1 MTMTQLHLNELPRGS
16 QDVEMVER
24 KGLGHPDTICDALA
38 ERLSCA
44 LSHHYLKNCGR
55 ILHHNVDKVLL
66 SAGTARVELGRGE
79 LLEPIR
85 VFLGGRATSSMS
97 GIDVP
102 IEEMAIEATRS
113 WFRQFFPHMDI
124 ARDLRVHCQVH
135 PGSRDLV
142 ELFERGRAP
151 LANDSSFGVGY
162 APLSAL
168 ERLVLDAEARLNSPE
183 YRALQRSAGLDVKI
197 TGVRSGSKIALT
209 VARAF
214 IASGVETL
222 SDYLEA
228 KAATARFLEQ
238 LASERGLAAEVSVNG
253 ADEPERGSLYLTVL
267 GTSAESGDDGQVG
280 RGNRANGLITP
291 HRPMSMEA
299 LAGKN
304 PLTHVGKLYNVL
316 AREVA
321 EDLVASLDGVSAAR
335 CYLSSEIGRPIDE
348 PRLVHVEIETHGGL
362 PSRQLAG
369 PVEQIV
375 RAHLCAL
382 AQLSERVV
390 EGAVQ
395 LF

>member
-1 MTMTQLHLNELPRGS
+1 MTMTQLHLNELTPGS

-66 SAGTARVELGRGE
+66 SAGRARVELGGGE

-85 VFLGGRATSSMS
+85 VFLGGSATNTMG

-102 IEEMAIEATRS
+102 LEEMAVEATRS
-113 WFRQFFPHMDI
+113 WFEEFFPHMDV

-135 PGSRDLV
+135 PGSHDLV

-183 YRALQRSAGLDVKI
+183 YRALQSSAGLDVKI
-197 TGVRSGSKIALT
+197 TGVRSGSRIALT
-209 VARAF
+209 IARAF
-214 IASGVETL
+214 IASGVGTL

-228 KAATARFLEQ
+228 KVATARFLEQ
-238 LASERGLAAEVSVNG
+238 LASERGLAAEVSVNMADAPEQG
-253 ADEPERGSLYLTVL
+253 ALYLTVL

-299 LAGKN
+299 VAGKN

-316 AREVA
+316 AREIA
-321 EDLVASLDGVSAAR
+321 EDLVASLEGVSAAR

-348 PRLVHVEIETHGGL
+348 PRLVHVEIETRAGL
-362 PSRQLAG
+362 PAAELAG
-369 PVEQIV
+369 PVEQMV

-382 AQLSERVV
+382 AQLSERIV
-390 EGAVQ
+390 EGGVQ